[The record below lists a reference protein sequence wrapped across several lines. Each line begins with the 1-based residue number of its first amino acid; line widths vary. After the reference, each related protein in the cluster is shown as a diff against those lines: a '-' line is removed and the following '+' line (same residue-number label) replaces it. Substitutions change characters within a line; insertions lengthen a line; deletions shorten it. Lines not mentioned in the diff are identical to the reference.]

1 MTLSTVKG
9 LIMTSPDLD
18 TIRQKRDQA
27 PKQQNKKHI
36 QKDMQKQSKGI
47 GRSTEKIIGTL
58 LHREDSDFRIND
70 QQKQI
75 GLRKKKDS

>member
-1 MTLSTVKG
+1 MTLSMVIG
-9 LIMTSPDLD
+9 LIMTSLDLD
-18 TIRQKRDQA
+18 TIIQKRDQA

-58 LHREDSDFRIND
+58 LHQEHSNFRIND
-70 QQKQI
+70 RQK
-75 GLRKKKDS
+75 